1 MATPIDALRR
11 MQERPTLPVML
22 GVGAATL
29 SLLLASIV
37 GAVYVSGES
46 GDQQVATARADD
58 DINEFGFDKDDTE
71 EALPEGSVPQ
81 ADGTFVAPDGSV
93 RTADGTVVAPPG
105 SAKPSGPA
113 PTAGGP
119 AAPKPS
125 GPGDRTGVTATAI
138 KWGLHAPKTFDGAP
152 LNLAEDPLEGAQVYT
167 DALNAAGG
175 IHGRKIELRVADD
188 RYTVSGG
195 RQAANDLI
203 NDYKAFFVSGT
214 LGVDQIFQVA
224 AEARKQGVPY
234 IAGGGSESVFKDI
247 RMFQVAGSY
256 DTHLIR
262 LAEFLGA
269 ESRKPQGESIY
280 SGLKKVGVSM
290 LDSPYIEPSVNSSFR
305 NALKSNGLELVAAV
319 KVQKPTEQT
328 SYASQLQALRAAGT
342 EIFVPAQD
350 PITTSRQVQECVS
363 QQCTWKYSM
372 SNFAHES
379 NTALQ
384 LMGKQWIGVRGLAG
398 GCYYI
403 HANEG
408 NKAQCGQLKRAREE
422 WVKQN
427 GQEDWVKD
435 GQGGIAGYQ
444 LVHIWTKAMQDAG
457 PDPTRERLTA
467 ALLSYRGYDNLVT
480 APITF
485 AGSDNLSHGYEKV
498 VVYEGQSND
507 QWRQLGPGF
516 TDQF

>member
-46 GDQQVATARADD
+46 GDQQVATARTDD
-58 DINEFGFDKDDTE
+58 DLNEFGFDKDAT

-81 ADGTFVAPDGSV
+81 ADGTFVAPDGSI

-113 PTAGGP
+113 PTAAKP
-119 AAPKPS
+119 DAPKPS
-125 GPGDRTGVTATAI
+125 GPGDRTGVTDTVI
-138 KWGLHAPKTFDGAP
+138 KWGLHAPVTFDGAP
-152 LNLAEDPLEGAQVYT
+152 LNLAEDPLEGTRIYNDV
-167 DALNAAGG
+167 LNSKGG
-175 IHGRKIELRVADD
+175 IHGRKIELRIADD

-195 RQAANDLI
+195 RQAANELI

-234 IAGGGSESVFKDI
+234 MAAGGSESLFKDI
-247 RMFQVAGSY
+247 RMFQIGGSY
-256 DTHLIR
+256 DTHLAL
-262 LAEFLGA
+262 LAKFLAA
-269 ESRKPQGESIY
+269 ESRKPPSESIY

-290 LDSPYIEPSVNSSFR
+290 LDSPYIEPSVNTTFR
-305 NALKSNGLELVAAV
+305 NALKSNGLELVAVV

-328 SYASQLQALRAAGT
+328 SYASQLQALRAADT

-363 QQCTWKYSM
+363 QRCTWKYSM
-372 SNFAHES
+372 SNFAHEG

-384 LMGKQWIGVRGLAG
+384 LMGRQWVGVRGLAG

-403 HANEG
+403 HPNEG
-408 NKAQCGQLKRAREE
+408 NPALCGKLKQAREE
-422 WVKQN
+422 WVGHS
-427 GQEDWVKD
+427 GQAEWDKD
-435 GQGGIAGYQ
+435 GQGGAVGYQ

-457 PDPTRERLTA
+457 PDPTRERLRA
-467 ALLSYRGYDNLVT
+467 AMLAYNGYDNLVSS
-480 APITF
+480 PISY
-485 AGSDNLSHGYEKV
+485 AGSENLAHGYEKV
-498 VVYEGQSND
+498 VVYEAQSND
-507 QWRQLGPGF
+507 QWRQVGPGF

>member
-11 MQERPTLPVML
+11 MQTQPTLPVIL

-29 SLLLASIV
+29 SLLLASVV
-37 GAVYVSGES
+37 GAVYVSGEG
-46 GDQQVATARADD
+46 GDQEVATARADD
-58 DINEFGFDKDDTE
+58 DLNEFGFDKDTT

-81 ADGTFVAPDGSV
+81 ADGTFVAPDGSI

-105 SAKPSGPA
+105 SAKPSGPGT
-113 PTAGGP
+113 TAAKPG
-119 AAPKPS
+119 AAKPS
-125 GPGDRTGVTATAI
+125 PGDRTGVTDTMI

-152 LNLAEDPLEGAQVYT
+152 LNLAEDPLEGTQIYT
-167 DALNAAGG
+167 DALNEAGG
-175 IHGRKIELRVADD
+175 IHGRKIELRIADD

-195 RQAANDLI
+195 RQAANELI

-247 RMFQVAGSY
+247 GMFQSLGSY
-256 DTHLIR
+256 DTHLSL
-262 LAEFLGA
+262 LADMLGA
-269 ESRKPQGESIY
+269 ESKKPAGQSIY
-280 SGLKKVGVSM
+280 SGLTKVGVSA
-290 LDSPYIEPSVNSSFR
+290 LDSPYITPSVETFR
-305 NALKSNGLELVAAV
+305 AALKRNGLELVAVV

-328 SYASQLQALRAAGT
+328 SYASQIQALRDAGT

-350 PITTSRQVQECVS
+350 PITTSRQVAECVS
-363 QQCTWKYSM
+363 QRCPWKYAA

-379 NTALQ
+379 NTALS
-384 LMGKQWIGVRGLAG
+384 LMGKQWVGVKALSG

-403 HANEG
+403 HPNEG

-422 WVKQN
+422 WIKQN
-427 GQEDWVKD
+427 GQDDWVKD

-444 LVHIWTKAMQDAG
+444 FVHVWTKAMQDAG

-480 APITF
+480 APLTF
-485 AGSDNLSHGYEKV
+485 SGSDNLSHGYEKV
-498 VVYEGQSND
+498 VIYEAQSND